1 MKFTLYHSDS
11 REMPGNCTYAHRV
24 EVTDKDALVQ
34 AVPHDYVC
42 AEYKDGYRSNDN
54 FLGSDCL
61 PVDCDNDHSDDP
73 ESWVYPSDVANAFP
87 GVVFAVHYSR
97 NHMKVKAGKA
107 ARPKF
112 HVFFSIDRITDAG
125 QYSELKKLVNTIFP
139 YFDTKA
145 LDAARFFFGTQKPEV
160 EIFDG
165 PMTLSTFLA
174 DDDFD
179 RDMELG
185 SYGDVVIPE
194 GSRNATL
201 SHYAGRILKRFGNT
215 EEAHAHFEEVA
226 ACCQPPLEHTELDTI
241 WRSAQRFYEK
251 ISSQDGYIPPEQYNQ
266 DLQLKPTDYS
276 DVGQAT
282 VLSREYEDR
291 LRYSPSTDF
300 LVYNG
305 RFWEE
310 SKPKAQAIAQELTS
324 RQLDEADT
332 EIKKATDELMKNG
345 AWELLAS
352 MGPKKAAAVFN
363 AEQTR
368 SFQKYENA
376 TTYRNYAIKRRDSKY
391 ISAAMKEVHPMVEI
405 DQKALDAG
413 EYLLNTPSATYDL
426 RVGLSSAQDHNAA
439 DLITKQTTV
448 DPSDEGMEIWEDALS
463 TFFCGDKDLIRY
475 VQDIAGLSAIGKVCV
490 EGLIIAYG
498 EGRNG
503 KSTFWNTLSRVL
515 GTYSGNMS
523 ADTLTVGCKRN
534 VKPELA
540 EVKGKRLIIAA
551 ELEEGMRL
559 NTSNVKQLCSTD
571 EIYAEKKYK
580 DPFSFVPSHTLVLY
594 TNHLP
599 KVGALDDGTWRR
611 LIVIPFN
618 AKIEGASDIK
628 NYADYLYE
636 KAGGAILKWI
646 MTGAKRVIGKKYDI
660 RKPAVVDEAIRKY
673 KENNDWLTHFLDDC
687 CEIDPSFSAKS
698 GDVYNAYRSYCM
710 QVGEY
715 IRSTSDFYTALE
727 TVRGFDRRRTSKAN
741 IIIGLQLKS
750 DFMQ

>member
-11 REMPGNCTYAHRV
+11 RETPANCTYMHKV
-24 EVTDKDALVQ
+24 EVTDKDTLLR
-34 AVPHDYVC
+34 AVAHDYVC

-61 PVDCDNDHSDDP
+61 PVDCDNDHSEDP
-73 ESWVYPSDVANAFP
+73 EACVYPSDVANAFP
-87 GVVFAVHYSR
+87 GVAFAVHYSR
-97 NHMKVKAGKA
+97 NHMKMKAGKA

-112 HVFFSIDRITDAG
+112 HVFFAIARVTDAG

-145 LDAARFFFGTQKPEV
+145 LDAARFFFGTQKPQV

-179 RDMELG
+179 ADLDSG
-185 SYGDVVIPE
+185 SYGDIVIPE

-226 ACCQPPLEHTELDTI
+226 ARCQPPLEHTELDTI

-266 DLQLKPTDYS
+266 DLQLKPIDYS

-332 EIKKATDELMKNG
+332 EIKKATHELMKNG
-345 AWELLAS
+345 AWDLLAS

-363 AEQTR
+363 PEQTR

-376 TTYRNYAIKRRDSKY
+376 TTYRNFAIKRRDSKY
-391 ISAAMKEVHPMVEI
+391 ITAAMKEVHPMVEI
-405 DQKALDAG
+405 DQKALDAD

-448 DPSDEGMEIWEDALS
+448 TETGADGS
-463 TFFCGDKDLIRY
+463 TTSTMTIDKAAHIVDGHTFYLDKDGNLKVIQTGSTPLSSLRIRILSSL
-475 VQDIAGLSAIGKVCV
+475 VPVSGL
-490 EGLIIAYG
+490 
-498 EGRNG
+498 R
-503 KSTFWNTLSRVL
+503 RQ
-515 GTYSGNMS
+515 
-523 ADTLTVGCKRN
+523 
-534 VKPELA
+534 PPQPQ
-540 EVKGKRLIIAA
+540 RLQQEFLHA
-551 ELEEGMRL
+551 L
-559 NTSNVKQLCSTD
+559 
-571 EIYAEKKYK
+571 
-580 DPFSFVPSHTLVLY
+580 LV
-594 TNHLP
+594 HH
-599 KVGALDDGTWRR
+599 R
-611 LIVIPFN
+611 
-618 AKIEGASDIK
+618 
-628 NYADYLYE
+628 
-636 KAGGAILKWI
+636 
-646 MTGAKRVIGKKYDI
+646 
-660 RKPAVVDEAIRKY
+660 AV
-673 KENNDWLTHFLDDC
+673 
-687 CEIDPSFSAKS
+687 
-698 GDVYNAYRSYCM
+698 
-710 QVGEY
+710 
-715 IRSTSDFYTALE
+715 
-727 TVRGFDRRRTSKAN
+727 RRRIPPFRPADRLPAPTAAAADHLHTSFLHH
-741 IIIGLQLKS
+741 I
-750 DFMQ
+750 FMRFKVDKKRRSGYNKCI